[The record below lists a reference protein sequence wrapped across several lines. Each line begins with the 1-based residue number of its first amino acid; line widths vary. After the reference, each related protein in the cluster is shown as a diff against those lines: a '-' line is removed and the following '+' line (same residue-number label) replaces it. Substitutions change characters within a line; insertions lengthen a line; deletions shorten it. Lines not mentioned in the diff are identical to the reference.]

1 MIGLANNHVLRDEF
15 HKVSGFSPISVSGNK
30 AVSYTHLDVYKRQG
44 VDELESIKNT
54 YHKLYPEFNDH
65 DTFFSTTGEEQII
78 YN

>member
-1 MIGLANNHVLRDEF
+1 ML
-15 HKVSGFSPISVSGNK
+15 P
-30 AVSYTHLDVYKRQG
+30 G

-65 DTFFSTTGEEQII
+65 DAFFSTTGEEQIL